1 MLKNDLVRIGLIILA
16 GILLLQLLNRSA
28 SKHNNVNEEVE
39 SPETYGNVDEQEYF
53 DGHEDE
59 HENEPFNQPEDDDGN
74 EDYTDYHADDDN
86 VKQFDDKKDSE
97 PSVEKESASVGSYDM
112 SDDNAAAVP
121 SSAAQVPERPRDC
134 FPKDTLTSEDLL
146 PKDKYSKWAEVNPE
160 GQGELKDRN
169 FVEAGWHFGINTVG
183 QSLRNANLQLRSE
196 PANPQVKVSPWLQS
210 TIGPDVNRRPL
221 EIGGC

>member
-59 HENEPFNQPEDDDGN
+59 DENQNELFSQPEDDDGN
-74 EDYTDYHADDDN
+74 EDYTDYHADEGN
-86 VKQFDDKKDSE
+86 VEQFDDKKDSE

-112 SDDNAAAVP
+112 SDDNAATVP

-169 FVEAGWHFGINTVG
+169 FNFWMALWYQYCWSIIKKRKLTITFRTSKSSS
-183 QSLRNANLQLRSE
+183 QSI
-196 PANPQVKVSPWLQS
+196 PMV
-210 TIGPDVNRRPL
+210 TIYYWS
-221 EIGGC
+221 

>member
-1 MLKNDLVRIGLIILA
+1 MLKNDLVRIGLIVLA
-16 GILLLQLLNRSA
+16 GILLLQLLNRS
-28 SKHNNVNEEVE
+28 SSQHNNVNEQVE
-39 SPETYGNVDEQEYF
+39 SPETYANEEVDVEDDNEDSFDDHDETEDFNADDNNVSDDE
-53 DGHEDE
+53 
-59 HENEPFNQPEDDDGN
+59 EPFEDN
-74 EDYTDYHADDDN
+74 N
-86 VKQFDDKKDSE
+86 DSE
-97 PSVEKESASVGSYDM
+97 PSVEKEAASVGSYDM
-112 SDDNAAAVP
+112 SNDNAATVP

-196 PANPQVKVSPWLQS
+196 PANPQVKVSPWSQS

>member
-16 GILLLQLLNRSA
+16 GILLLQLLNRS
-28 SKHNNVNEEVE
+28 SSQHNNVNEQVE
-39 SPETYGNVDEQEYF
+39 SPETYANEEVDV
-53 DGHEDE
+53 
-59 HENEPFNQPEDDDGN
+59 EDDVQDDD
-74 EDYTDYHADDDN
+74 EDTFDNHDETEDFNADDNN
-86 VKQFDDKKDSE
+86 VNDDDDEGFEDKKDSE
-97 PSVEKESASVGSYDM
+97 PSVERESASVGSYDM
-112 SDDNAAAVP
+112 SDDNAASVP

-196 PANPQVKVSPWLQS
+196 PANPQVKVSPWSQS

>member
-39 SPETYGNVDEQEYF
+39 SPETYDNAGKQEYF
-53 DGHEDE
+53 DAHEDE
-59 HENEPFNQPEDDDGN
+59 HENESLDQPEDEN
-74 EDYTDYHADDDN
+74 EDDDYADYNAEDEN
-86 VKQFDDKKDSE
+86 VEQFDDKKDSE

>member
-1 MLKNDLVRIGLIILA
+1 
-16 GILLLQLLNRSA
+16 
-28 SKHNNVNEEVE
+28 
-39 SPETYGNVDEQEYF
+39 
-53 DGHEDE
+53 
-59 HENEPFNQPEDDDGN
+59 
-74 EDYTDYHADDDN
+74 
-86 VKQFDDKKDSE
+86 
-97 PSVEKESASVGSYDM
+97 M
-112 SDDNAAAVP
+112 SDDNAASVP

-196 PANPQVKVSPWLQS
+196 PANPQVKVSPWSQS

>member
-16 GILLLQLLNRSA
+16 GILLLQLLNRS
-28 SKHNNVNEEVE
+28 SSQHNNVNEQVE
-39 SPETYGNVDEQEYF
+39 SPETYANEEVDVEDTFDNHDETEDFNSDETEDFNADDNNV
-53 DGHEDE
+53 
-59 HENEPFNQPEDDDGN
+59 NDDD
-74 EDYTDYHADDDN
+74 DDEG
-86 VKQFDDKKDSE
+86 FEDKKDSE
-97 PSVEKESASVGSYDM
+97 PSVERESASVGSYDM
-112 SDDNAAAVP
+112 SDDNAASVP

-196 PANPQVKVSPWLQS
+196 PANPQVKVSPWSQS